1 MRKTFAAI
9 PAERRKV
16 VTSHDAFGYF
26 GDAYGVQFISAV
38 GVSTAAEPAAGDVA
52 RIIEQVK
59 REKVPAVFV
68 ENITSPRLVQQIARE
83 TGAKVGGTL
92 YSDALSKPGQPGATY
107 LEMFEWNVR
116 QLAAA
121 LQP

>member
-1 MRKTFAAI
+1 M
-9 PAERRKV
+9 
-16 VTSHDAFGYF
+16 
-26 GDAYGVQFISAV
+26 
-38 GVSTAAEPAAGDVA
+38 A

-59 REKVPAVFV
+59 RDKVPAVFI